1 MRPFE
6 PRKIILDQN
15 VLKLFSCGV
24 QTSGHRKIIFMGGSS
39 LEHICTSNPRKKMSH
54 DCLRGYG
61 SLHDFA
67 KEYNHICSASPT
79 KKVTSRCRGA
89 GVKNK
94 IQAARPFL
102 AEYLWMIFK
111 GWPRRKHVASPGR
124 SSIDRTWWDEFKN
137 FVSTRAQ
144 IPKHVF
150 MLKIHLS
157 LQKSTTTYVQ
167 LHQPKKWLQK

>member
-1 MRPFE
+1 
-6 PRKIILDQN
+6 
-15 VLKLFSCGV
+15 
-24 QTSGHRKIIFMGGSS
+24 
-39 LEHICTSNPRKKMSH
+39 MSH

-79 KKVTSRCRGA
+79 KKVTSRGRGA

-111 GWPRRKHVASPGR
+111 GWPYRKKAASPGQ
-124 SSIDRTWWDEFKN
+124 SSVFDEAP
-137 FVSTRAQ
+137 T
-144 IPKHVF
+144 
-150 MLKIHLS
+150 
-157 LQKSTTTYVQ
+157 
-167 LHQPKKWLQK
+167 